1 MAKEKEKA
9 PEAPPPEPTAAPKRK
24 LPLMKYGIIAGI
36 VLVQIAA
43 AYFLQKSLFF
53 DTAVEASV
61 VEAVPEEAPVLLDK
75 EGKPI
80 PPAAPAIVILEEI
93 IVNPAGTEGRRYL
106 ATRVGFQSSSPNA
119 ELEIGSRTALIRD
132 VVISLLSSK
141 SMAQLSSLS
150 YRDTLR
156 EEIKGV
162 ANLQLKDTKIESVIF
177 ADYVLN

>member
-9 PEAPPPEPTAAPKRK
+9 PEAPIQEQSPAPKSK
-24 LPLMKYGIIAGI
+24 LPLMKVLIIAGI

-43 AYFLQKSLFF
+43 SYFLQKSIFF
-53 DTAVEASV
+53 NTEAEAGVAEVEPKEIV
-61 VEAVPEEAPVLLDK
+61 QLDK
-75 EGKPI
+75 DGNPI
-80 PPAAPAIVILEEI
+80 PPAAPTIVILEEI

-106 ATRVGFQSSSPNA
+106 ATRIGFQSTSPNA
-119 ELEIGSRTALIRD
+119 EAEINSRSVLIRD

-141 SMAQLSSLS
+141 SMAQLSSLT

-156 EEIKGV
+156 EDIRGV

>member
-9 PEAPPPEPTAAPKRK
+9 PEAPAQEQPPASKSK
-24 LPLMKYGIIAGI
+24 LPLKKYLIIAGI

-43 AYFLQKSLFF
+43 SYFLQKSFF
-53 DTAVEASV
+53 FSTAAEAEV
-61 VEAVPEEAPVLLDK
+61 AEAEPEETVQLDK
-75 EGKPI
+75 HGNPI
-80 PPAAPAIVILEEI
+80 LPAAPTIVILDEI

-106 ATRVGFQSSSPNA
+106 ATRVGFQSSSQNA

-141 SMAQLSSLS
+141 SMAQLSSLT

-156 EEIKGV
+156 EEIKEV